1 MRVLVCG
8 SRTFEDEH
16 DVLGSLVR
24 GLAETIE
31 ISGYMTLI
39 HGNAPGVDS
48 LAASAAG
55 SAPAGAAVESYPAD
69 WDKYG
74 KAAGP
79 LRNHQMLEEGKP
91 DLVIAFVD
99 KPLVESRGTN
109 NMVTKARAA
118 GLPVYIVEKVQ

>member
-16 DVLGSLVR
+16 DVLQALVT
-24 GLAETIE
+24 GLAEIIE
-31 ISGYMTLI
+31 LSGYMTLI
-39 HGNAPGVDS
+39 HGNAPGADS
-48 LAASAAG
+48 LAASAVRT
-55 SAPAGAAVESYPAD
+55 APAGAAVESYPAD

-79 LRNHQMLEEGKP
+79 LRNQQMMDEGKP
-91 DLVIAFVD
+91 ELVIAFID
-99 KPLVESRGTN
+99 KPLEDSRGTN

-118 GLPVYIVEKVQ
+118 GLPVYVVERVS